1 MAINDLLHE
10 HELAVRRAS
19 AAKDEAATTDGE
31 RDNHFA
37 KVAEYADR
45 VRRMREDNAVK
56 ANLGPV
62 TITIT
67 QPETII
73 YGTYT
78 GALEQPSA
86 AVAVNSWEGEGGALD
101 PPQVVLPA
109 GVICNDVRHYHVG
122 PYVYQDLNLAVA
134 EHMRQLSQQAADGAG
149 DPPVDDYGAG
159 DPPVDDPARD

>member
-1 MAINDLLHE
+1 MDINDLLHE
-10 HELAVRRAS
+10 QELAVRRAS
-19 AAKDEAATTDGE
+19 AAKDDAATTDGE
-31 RDNHFA
+31 RGNHFA
-37 KVAEYADR
+37 KVAEYAER

-78 GALEQPSA
+78 GALKQPSA

-122 PYVYQDLNLAVA
+122 PYVCQDLDLAVT

-149 DPPVDDYGAG
+149 DPPVG
-159 DPPVDDPARD
+159 DPARD

>member
-1 MAINDLLHE
+1 MDINDLLHE

-19 AAKDEAATTDGE
+19 AAKDDAATTDGE

-37 KVAEYADR
+37 KVAEYAER

-122 PYVYQDLNLAVA
+122 PYVYQDLDLAVA

-149 DPPVDDYGAG
+149 DPPVDD
-159 DPPVDDPARD
+159 PARD

>member
-1 MAINDLLHE
+1 MDINDLLHE

-19 AAKDEAATTDGE
+19 EATDDGE
-31 RDNHFA
+31 RGNHFA

-86 AVAVNSWEGEGGALD
+86 AVAVNSGDAEAAALD
-101 PPQVVLPA
+101 PPEVVLPA
-109 GVICNDVRHYHVG
+109 RVIYNDVRHYHVG
-122 PYVYQDLNLAVA
+122 PYVFQILIVGVA
-134 EHMRQLSQQAADGAG
+134 DHLRLLSQQAEDGTG
-149 DPPVDDYGAG
+149 VPPVEDR
-159 DPPVDDPARD
+159 ARV